1 MPNLTSYTFS
11 LLDDATMVALWT
23 DGIAGQYDP
32 IGIATITI
40 PNFSGGP
47 VVGDDVLLG
56 FEQELTYMDVDG
68 DMVIPDIFVKDY
80 PLLIKIYNSAP

>member
-1 MPNLTSYTFS
+1 
-11 LLDDATMVALWT
+11 MVALWS
-23 DGIAGQYDP
+23 DDIAGRYDP
-32 IGIATITI
+32 WIATITI

-68 DMVIPDIFVKDY
+68 DLVIPDIFVKDY